1 MNGTWAQIAET
12 SAARIYGLLAG
23 LLSLFITARILGPEG
38 QGILAATIAWVRMF
52 ASFGGLSLGQV
63 MQHRFQVSK
72 SGNWLPG
79 ALGTMLTLCIVVTLL
94 ACAVVWVIHGSN
106 NGAFFK
112 GIPSTVLTIGL
123 IMLPFLIWEEYGS
136 SLLILA
142 NRLRTYNAAQFIG
155 RTAGLAALVIL
166 IVWMDTKVVGAI
178 VAHVSGQ
185 AILASVALFALFS
198 MAPSRPFFSAVEAK
212 ALLGGSAKLH
222 LNTIGSFLLAQSTIL
237 MLSFLATQEEVG
249 WYALAYQTVS
259 VLLIIPQSATL
270 VLYSK
275 MAAAGPDGIWPE
287 QKKIVIRV
295 MASLTVL
302 SAAAYFA
309 APGVVLLAGDEFI
322 PSVDL
327 FRLLLPVLLGMSL
340 AQLMTNQWIGRG
352 FFLSTTILTLGTAL
366 LNILLNYFLI
376 PRFGVNGAVWS
387 MLAAYAGLAMMVQ
400 LAFSFWCEKQWRR
413 GIQR

>member
-1 MNGTWAQIAET
+1 MKGIWAQIAET
-12 SAARIYGLLAG
+12 SATRIYGLLTG
-23 LLSLFITARILGPEG
+23 LFSLFITARILGPEG

-63 MQHRFQVSK
+63 VQHRFQVQK
-72 SGNWLPG
+72 SESWLSCI
-79 ALGTMLTLCIVVTLL
+79 LGTLLTLCVLFTLL
-94 ACAVVWVIHGSN
+94 TCAVVFLIYWSTD
-106 NGAFFK
+106 GAFFK
-112 GIPSTVLTIGL
+112 GIPPAVLAIGL

-166 IVWMDTKVVGAI
+166 LVWMDTKVIGAF

-185 AILASVALFALFS
+185 VILASVALVALLS
-198 MAPSRPFFSAVEAK
+198 MTPSRPFFSTFEAK

-222 LNTIGSFLLAQSTIL
+222 LNTIGAFLLAQSTIL
-237 MLSFLATQEEVG
+237 MLSYLATQEEVG
-249 WYALAYQTVS
+249 WYSLAYQTVS
-259 VLLIIPQSATL
+259 VLLIIPQSATM

-275 MAAAGPDGIWPE
+275 MATAGPNGIWPE

-295 MASLTVL
+295 MAFLTVL

-309 APGVVLLAGDEFI
+309 APGVVFLAGDEFI
-322 PSVDL
+322 PSIDL

-387 MLAAYAGLAMMVQ
+387 MLAAYAGLAVMVQ
-400 LAFSFWCEKQWRR
+400 LAFAFWCEKEWRR